1 MHHPSKF
8 DKKIEYPLVECQG
21 ESFFEAARHSPA
33 ASNGYCACTL
43 HPIIRLNMATKTEP
57 TIDISATAKKLLGFK
72 SLRPGQREAIQSL
85 LEGRDTLLV
94 QPTGAGKS
102 AVYQIAGSL
111 LAGSTVIISPLIAL
125 QKDQADTIQASKLDE
140 SVVVNSALPV
150 REREENLERVADGDV
165 EFIFLAPEQLRKQ
178 ETLDRL
184 RDADVS
190 LFVVDE
196 AHCISHWGHDFRP
209 DYLELSHVVEALDHP
224 AVLAMTATASAEV
237 RKEIIERLG
246 MRKPLVLVQ
255 GFDRPNISLR
265 VDAFSEED
273 EKLDAVV
280 KRVEFAEKPGIVYV
294 ATHKHAEILAQELKQ
309 RGVDAVFYHGGL
321 KAKEREEIQDRF
333 MNGQVP
339 VIVATNAFGMGVD
352 KPNIR
357 FVYHAD
363 VADSLDA
370 YYQEVGRAGR
380 DGEPAE
386 AVLFYRPGDISAQ
399 RYKTGAGRVKTAEL
413 QAVAD
418 ALVSHDNVASAQELS
433 HETGL
438 SPRRVLN
445 IVHKFEEVGASE
457 KLDSGEVRLVAE
469 NAPAGAIEAA
479 SGQQEFLQELRKRR
493 LLQLQ
498 QYAELRSCRR
508 EFILRYFGDE
518 FTGPCGN
525 CDRCEA
531 NGVGPA

>member
-1 MHHPSKF
+1 
-8 DKKIEYPLVECQG
+8 
-21 ESFFEAARHSPA
+21 
-33 ASNGYCACTL
+33 
-43 HPIIRLNMATKTEP
+43 MATTTKP
-57 TIDISATAKKLLGFK
+57 PIDISATAKKLLGFK

-111 LAGSTVIISPLIAL
+111 LAGSTVIVSPLIAL
-125 QKDQADTIQASKLDE
+125 QKDQSDTIQASKLDE
-140 SVVVNSALPV
+140 CVVVNSTLPAS
-150 REREENLERVADGDV
+150 EQQENLERIAEGDV

-178 ETLDRL
+178 ETIDRL
-184 RDADVS
+184 RAADVS

-209 DYLELSHVVEALDHP
+209 DYLELAHVIEVLGHP
-224 AVLAMTATASAEV
+224 VVLGMTATASSEV
-237 RKEIIERLG
+237 RTEIIERLG
-246 MRKPLVLVQ
+246 MRKPLVLVH

-265 VDAFSEED
+265 VDVFSEAD

-294 ATHKHAEILAQELKQ
+294 ATHKHAETIAAELKQ

-321 KAKEREEIQDRF
+321 KAKERDEIQDRF
-333 MNGQVP
+333 MHGEVP

-352 KPNIR
+352 KPDIR

-386 AVLFYRPGDISAQ
+386 AVLFYRPGDVSSQ
-399 RYKTGAGRVKTAEL
+399 RYKTGAGRIKTADL

-418 ALVSHDNVASAQELS
+418 ALASHKNVASAQELS
-433 HETGL
+433 EDTGL

-445 IVHKFEEVGASE
+445 IVHKFEEVGVSE
-457 KLDSGEVRLVAE
+457 KLDSGGVRLAAKNTPV
-469 NAPAGAIEAA
+469 GMIEAA
-479 SGQQEFLQELRKRR
+479 SEQQDALQEMRKHR
-493 LLQLQ
+493 LMQLQ
-498 QYAELRSCRR
+498 QYAELRGCRR
-508 EFILRYFGDE
+508 EYILRYFGDG
-518 FTGPCGN
+518 FSGPCGN

-531 NGVGPA
+531 NGVMGPR